1 MRGTFEQNLIEI
13 SQLLGLFWQP
23 FSDEQLNFLA
33 RDPENENRLIGRDG
47 VPQPARQPPPE
58 DREGGVVRL
67 QAGKLAHG
75 RPKRQKSA
83 SVKNMSE

>member
-1 MRGTFEQNLIEI
+1 MEKFNFKYLANGR
-13 SQLLGLFWQP
+13 LFWQP

-67 QAGKLAHG
+67 QARKLAQG
-75 RPKRQKSA
+75 RPKRPQSA
-83 SVKNMSE
+83 PVKNMSD